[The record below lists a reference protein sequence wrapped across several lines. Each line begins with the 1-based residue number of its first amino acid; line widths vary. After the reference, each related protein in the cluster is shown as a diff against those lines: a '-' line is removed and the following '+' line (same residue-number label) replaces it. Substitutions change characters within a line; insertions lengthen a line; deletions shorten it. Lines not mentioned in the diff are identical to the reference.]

1 MKAQLKYT
9 VAGTPSSV
17 LGKLDAILSGGG
29 WEVIASGR
37 PGAATGSKTY
47 RSPRSRERIL
57 FRRPLNTRERMGQG
71 IRAHQGDA
79 TAFGRFV
86 EEERVVWSDKRVTV
100 SVRALDARRVEVSS
114 TTETYVDN
122 RPWEEETNEA
132 EFNQAIKDRLS
143 E

>member
-37 PGAATGSKTY
+37 PGAASGSKTY
-47 RSPRSRERIL
+47 RSPPSQERIL
-57 FRRPLNTRERMGQG
+57 VRRPFNTRERMGRG
-71 IRAHQGDA
+71 IKAHQGDA
-79 TAFGRFV
+79 TAFGRFA
-86 EEERVVWSDKRVTV
+86 EEERLVWSDKRVTI

-122 RPWEEETNEA
+122 RLWEEETNEA
-132 EFNQAIKDRLS
+132 EFNHAIKDRLS